1 MAEGVILALD
11 QGTTSSR
18 TMAIGLDGSIV
29 ASAQEEFPQI
39 FPQSGWV
46 EHDPEAIWRTQR
58 RTAEQTLERL
68 GSRKVAAIGVTNQR
82 ETVVI
87 WDRKTGEAIHN
98 AIVWQ
103 DRRTASKTQ
112 ALAAAGHE
120 AVVTSRTGLVL
131 DPYFSASKIAWI
143 LDAVPGARERARRG
157 ELAAGTI
164 DCFLVWLLTGGRV
177 HATDA
182 TNASRT
188 SLFDIRS
195 GKWDAE
201 LCELFGVPMQLLPE
215 VRDSAGDYGKT
226 DLFGSGL
233 PIRGVAGDQQAALVG
248 QACFEAGEVKSTYGT
263 GGFLVLNTGDKLIAS
278 KARLLG
284 TIAYQI
290 GGKRTY
296 ALEGSILS
304 AGSTIQ
310 WLRDELKIIRDGP
323 HAGELAKSVPDTAG
337 VHLVPAFV
345 GLGAPHW
352 DSSARGAIL
361 GLQRGTTIA
370 HIARAALESAAFQ
383 TAELLE
389 AMAKDGVAPK
399 LLRVD
404 GGMARND
411 WFLQFMADV
420 LGVEVVRPKN
430 TETTALGAAILAAV
444 GAGEFGS
451 LKEAASI
458 WKLDRKFEP
467 KMERGER
474 AARVAAWKE
483 AVGRV
488 LSGGGNG

>member
-1 MAEGVILALD
+1 MADGVILALD

-18 TMAIGLDGSIV
+18 AMAIGLDGRVI

-58 RTAEQTLERL
+58 RTAEQTIERL
-68 GSRKVAAIGVTNQR
+68 NGRKIAAIGVTNQR
-82 ETVVI
+82 ETVVV

-103 DRRTASKTQ
+103 DRRTASRTQ
-112 ALAAAGHE
+112 QLASEGHE
-120 AVVTSRTGLVL
+120 AMVSERTGLVL
-131 DPYFSASKIAWI
+131 DPYFSASKISWI
-143 LDAVPGARERARRG
+143 LDQVAGARERAKRG

-164 DCFLVWLLTGGRV
+164 DCFLIWRLTGGQV

-188 SLFDIRS
+188 ALYDIRK
-195 GKWDAE
+195 GRWDE
-201 LCELFGVPMQLLPE
+201 DLCALFNVPMNMLPE
-215 VRDSAGDYGKT
+215 VKDSAAD
-226 DLFGSGL
+226 FGVSDIFGPSL

-248 QACFEAGEVKSTYGT
+248 QAGFNAGDVKSTYGT
-263 GGFLVLNTGDKLIAS
+263 GGFLVLNTGGELKRS
-278 KARLLG
+278 RSRLLG
-284 TIAYQI
+284 TIAYQV
-290 GGKRTY
+290 GGQTTY

-310 WLRDELKIIRDGP
+310 WLRDELKIIRDGA
-323 HAGELAKSVPDTAG
+323 HAGELAAAIPDTSG
-337 VHLVPAFV
+337 VHLVPAFT

-352 DSSARGAIL
+352 DSDARGAIL
-361 GLQRGTTIA
+361 GLQRGSTIA

-389 AMAKDGVAPK
+389 AMAKDGVAPQT
-399 LLRVD
+399 LRVD
-404 GGMARND
+404 GGMSRND
-411 WFLQFMADV
+411 WLLQFMADI
-420 LGVEVVRPKN
+420 LGIEVVRPKN
-430 TETTALGAAILAAV
+430 VETTVFGAAILAAV
-444 GAGEFGS
+444 GAGEFSS
-451 LKEAASI
+451 LNEAAAL

-467 KMERGER
+467 EMPSGER
-474 AARVAAWKE
+474 AMRLAAWKQ

-488 LSGGGNG
+488 KTI

>member
-1 MAEGVILALD
+1 MADGVILALD

-18 TMAIGLDGSIV
+18 AMAIGLDGRVI

-58 RTAEQTLERL
+58 RTAEQTIERL
-68 GSRKVAAIGVTNQR
+68 NGRKIAAIGVTNQR
-82 ETVVI
+82 ETVVV

-103 DRRTASKTQ
+103 DRRTASRTQ
-112 ALAAAGHE
+112 QLASEGHE
-120 AVVTSRTGLVL
+120 AMVSERTGLVL
-131 DPYFSASKIAWI
+131 DPYFSASKISWI
-143 LDAVPGARERARRG
+143 LDQVAGARERAKRG

-164 DCFLVWLLTGGRV
+164 DCFLIWRLTGGQV

-188 SLFDIRS
+188 ALYDIRK
-195 GKWDAE
+195 GRWDE
-201 LCELFGVPMQLLPE
+201 DLCALFNVPMNMLPE
-215 VRDSAGDYGKT
+215 VKDSAAD
-226 DLFGSGL
+226 FGVSDIFGPSL

-248 QACFEAGEVKSTYGT
+248 QAGFNAGDVKSTYGT
-263 GGFLVLNTGDKLIAS
+263 GGFLVLNTGGELKRS
-278 KARLLG
+278 RSRLLG
-284 TIAYQI
+284 TIAYQV
-290 GGKRTY
+290 GGQTTY

-310 WLRDELKIIRDGP
+310 WLRDELKIIRDGA
-323 HAGELAKSVPDTAG
+323 HAGELAAAIPGTSG
-337 VHLVPAFV
+337 VHLVPAFT

-352 DSSARGAIL
+352 DSDARGAIL
-361 GLQRGTTIA
+361 GLQRGSTIA

-389 AMAKDGVAPK
+389 AMAKDGVAPQT
-399 LLRVD
+399 LRVD
-404 GGMARND
+404 GGMSRND
-411 WFLQFMADV
+411 WLLQFMADI
-420 LGVEVVRPKN
+420 LGIEVVRPKN
-430 TETTALGAAILAAV
+430 VETTVFGAAILAAV
-444 GAGEFGS
+444 GAGEFSS
-451 LKEAASI
+451 LNEAAAL

-467 KMERGER
+467 EMPSGER
-474 AARVAAWKE
+474 AARLAAWKQ

-488 LSGGGNG
+488 KTI

>member
-1 MAEGVILALD
+1 MSAGVILALD

-18 TMAIGLDGSIV
+18 AMAIGLDGQVI

-68 GSRKVAAIGVTNQR
+68 GGRKVAAIGVTNQR
-82 ETVVI
+82 ETVVV

-103 DRRTASKTQ
+103 DRRTASRTQ
-112 ALAAAGHE
+112 ELAAQGHE
-120 AVVTSRTGLVL
+120 AKVSERTGLVL

-143 LDAVPGARERARRG
+143 LDAVPGARDRAKRG

-164 DCFLVWLLTGGRV
+164 DSFLIWRLTGGQV

-188 SLFDIRS
+188 ALYDIRN
-195 GKWDAE
+195 GRWDE
-201 LCELFGVPMQLLPE
+201 DLCALFNVPMNLLPE
-215 VRDSAGDYGKT
+215 VRDSAD
-226 DLFGSGL
+226 DFGVSDIFGPSL

-248 QACFEAGEVKSTYGT
+248 QAGFNAGDVKSTYGT
-263 GGFLVLNTGDKLIAS
+263 GGFLVLNTGSELKRS
-278 KARLLG
+278 RSRLLG
-284 TIAYQI
+284 TIAYRV
-290 GGKRTY
+290 GGKTTY

-310 WLRDELKIIRDGP
+310 WLRDELKIIRDGA
-323 HAGELAKSVPDTAG
+323 HAGELAAAISDTAG
-337 VHLVPAFV
+337 VHLVPAFT

-352 DSSARGAIL
+352 DSDARGAIL
-361 GLQRGTTIA
+361 GLQRGSTIS

-389 AMAKDGVAPK
+389 AMAKDGVAPQT
-399 LLRVD
+399 LRVD
-404 GGMARND
+404 GGMSRND
-411 WFLQFMADV
+411 WLLQFMSDI
-420 LGVEVVRPKN
+420 LGIEVIRPKN
-430 TETTALGAAILAAV
+430 VETTVFGAAILAAV
-444 GAGEFGS
+444 GAGEFAS
-451 LKEAASI
+451 LDEAASL
-458 WKLDRKFEP
+458 WKLDRKFAP
-467 KMERGER
+467 KMPSAERDTR
-474 AARVAAWKE
+474 LAAWKQ
-483 AVGRV
+483 AVARV
-488 LSGGGNG
+488 KTG

>member
-1 MAEGVILALD
+1 
-11 QGTTSSR
+11 
-18 TMAIGLDGSIV
+18 
-29 ASAQEEFPQI
+29 
-39 FPQSGWV
+39 
-46 EHDPEAIWRTQR
+46 
-58 RTAEQTLERL
+58 
-68 GSRKVAAIGVTNQR
+68 
-82 ETVVI
+82 VV

-103 DRRTASKTQ
+103 DRRTGART
-112 ALAAAGHE
+112 AELADAGHG
-120 AVVTSRTGLVL
+120 AVVAEKTGLVL

-143 LDAVPGARERARRG
+143 LDAVPGARERAQRG

-164 DCFLVWLLTGGRV
+164 DCFLIWRLTGGQV

-188 SLFDIRS
+188 SLYDIRK
-195 GKWDAE
+195 GAWDAA
-201 LCELFGVPMQLLPE
+201 LCDLFNVPMGLLPD
-215 VRDSAGDYGKT
+215 VRDSAGDFGTT
-226 DLFGSGL
+226 DILGPSL
-233 PIRGVAGDQQAALVG
+233 PIRGAAGDQQAALVG

-263 GGFLVLNTGDKLIAS
+263 GGFLVLNTGETLIRS

-284 TIAYQI
+284 TIAYRV
-290 GGKRTY
+290 GGKTTY

-310 WLRDELKIIRDGP
+310 WLRDELKIIRDGE
-323 HAGELAKSVPDTAG
+323 HAGALAQSVLDTAG
-337 VHLVPAFV
+337 VYLVPAFV

-352 DSSARGAIL
+352 DSEARGAIL
-361 GLQRGTTIA
+361 GLQRGSSIA

-389 AMAKDGVAPK
+389 AMAADGVAPQR
-399 LLRVD
+399 LRVD

-411 WFLQFMADV
+411 WYLQFLADV
-420 LGVEVVRPKN
+420 LGVEVVRPMN
-430 TETTALGAAILAAV
+430 TETTAFGAAILAAV

-451 LKEAASI
+451 LQEAAGL

-467 KMERGER
+467 AISAADR
-474 AARVAAWKE
+474 ADRLAGWKL

-488 LSGGGNG
+488 LTH